1 MTTSFSAV
9 DPALGYLYQVRL
21 ALLWS
26 LRRARTSGTDFIVSL
41 ESLDDVAFESSGGS
55 PEDLL
60 QAKHHRN
67 REATLT
73 NASSDLWKSL
83 RVWFEG
89 YAAKQV
95 PLSATRYLLT
105 TGVAPAKSAASLLR
119 SEGRDIEK
127 ALQLLVAITQTSEN
141 NSNAKAYEAFLAAPA
156 TARKTILQNVVV
168 IDGAPTVVTIDED
181 IKKEIRWSA
190 QEEHLDAFAR
200 RLEGW
205 WFDRVI
211 KQLDDPTGAS
221 GIHGT
226 EIDQVIDE
234 LREQFKPENLPIDP
248 DLTNYLLDERI
259 KTAHADSPFVHQLK
273 LVAAGDDRVASA
285 MRNYY
290 RAFEQRSR
298 WMREHLLLVGEL
310 TRYDDKLIEEWEQ
323 AFLAAKDEIP
333 PTAVED
339 EKRKV
344 GRQILSKTEEVR
356 LPVRPDV
363 TESFVVR
370 GSFQMLADEAKVGW
384 HPDYRDLL
392 PSFYK
397 PLQPDDSTKGG
408 DK

>member
-26 LRRARTSGTDFIVSL
+26 LRRARSGTDFVVSL
-41 ESLDDVAFESSGGS
+41 ETLDDVAFESTGGT
-55 PEDLL
+55 PEELL

-73 NASSDLWKSL
+73 NASGDLWKSL

-89 YAAKQV
+89 YASKLV

-105 TGVAPAKSAASLLR
+105 TGVAPAESVASLLR
-119 SEGRDIEK
+119 GEGRDVEK
-127 ALQLLVAITQTSEN
+127 ALQLLVAVTQTSESD
-141 NSNAKAYEAFLAAPA
+141 SNAKAYEAFLAAPVA
-156 TARKTILQNVVV
+156 TRKAILENVVV
-168 IDGAPTVVTIDED
+168 IDRAPTVVTIDED
-181 IKKEIRWSA
+181 IKKEVRWSA
-190 QEEHLDAFAR
+190 QQEHLDAFAR

-205 WFDRVI
+205 WLDRVI
-211 KQLDDPTGAS
+211 KQLADPSGGS
-221 GIHGT
+221 GIQGT
-226 EIDQVIDE
+226 EIDHVIDE
-234 LREQFKPENLPIDP
+234 LREQFKPDNLPIDK
-248 DLTNYLLDERI
+248 DLASYVLDERT
-259 KTAHADSPFVHQLK
+259 KTAHAESPFVHQLK
-273 LVAAGDDRVASA
+273 LVAASDDRVAFA
-285 MRNYY
+285 LRNYY

-310 TRYDDKLIEEWEQ
+310 TRYDGRLVEEWEQ
-323 AFLAAKDEIP
+323 AYLAAKDEIS
-333 PTAVED
+333 PTAAED

-344 GRQILSKTEEVR
+344 GREILSKTEAVR
-356 LPVRPDV
+356 LPVRSDV

-392 PSFYK
+392 PSFGK
-397 PLQPDDSTKGG
+397 PSQADDADKGG
-408 DK
+408 DE